1 MNSPPTSTDYDL
13 SRGQRQAMLDDLFF
27 ETAYSVSGT
36 ATKAVLRAV
45 ESFGRNCYATNAAI
59 ARRANVSPR
68 VAERALQR
76 LQTSDALVASDRRR
90 NPAGTITSHR
100 AIDWAEVR
108 RRGQSGPPLETS
120 GPPPVADKLENGEK
134 PPLTRPRPAAV
145 AGILQTDSGTAIADQ
160 LSAIGLH
167 RSVPAA
173 RKLTADGVAIDQVV
187 EAVRTYRANQAVLD
201 GPGSVLAF
209 LRDGVWPAEGVR
221 DPDQIEQNRRVMDE
235 SSAKR
240 LGRERLIDR
249 LRGEGLMPYEVAEW
263 IATNKPEYA

>member
-173 RKLTADGVAIDQVV
+173 RKLTADGVTIDQVV